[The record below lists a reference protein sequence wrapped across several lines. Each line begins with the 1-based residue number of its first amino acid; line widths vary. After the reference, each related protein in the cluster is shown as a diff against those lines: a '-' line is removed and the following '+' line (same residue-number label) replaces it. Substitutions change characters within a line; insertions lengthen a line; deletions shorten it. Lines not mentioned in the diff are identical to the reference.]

1 MSLVSTQNLSFEKQ
15 FELARLCCSVDSIE
29 NINTLKKYT
38 KEVIRCSVV
47 NEKVYQDSTNQIIL
61 TYENQCA
68 SLLSIIETLTRE
80 NKVLLEASCQK

>member
-1 MSLVSTQNLSFEKQ
+1 MSLVSTQNLSLEKQ
-15 FELARLCCSVDSIE
+15 FELARLCSSVDSIE
-29 NINTLKKYT
+29 NIDVLKKYT

-68 SLLSIIETLTRE
+68 SLLSIIDTLTRA
-80 NKVLLEASCQK
+80 NRMLLGASRR